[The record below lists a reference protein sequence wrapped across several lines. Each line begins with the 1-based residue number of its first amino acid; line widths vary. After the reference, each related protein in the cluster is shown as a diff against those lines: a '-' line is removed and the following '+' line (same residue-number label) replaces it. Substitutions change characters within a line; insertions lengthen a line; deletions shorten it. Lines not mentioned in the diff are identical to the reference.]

1 MEITKVRVPAI
12 ALSLLLIAGF
22 VFASGEQEGA
32 SSNNDEV
39 TITVWKHNPQ
49 NEPFLL
55 ATTEAFM
62 EQHPNI
68 NVEYEIKTPD
78 QYYNV
83 LLTAMQSGA
92 APDVFW
98 THGTKTP
105 QMPAMVESGD
115 LMDLTDHID
124 TSMYP
129 QAHID
134 VSSVDGRL
142 YSTPVAYVGTRV
154 VYYNKDIF
162 EEQGLEVPETF
173 ADFENILKTLYENDI
188 QPLSLGGQFFWSGM
202 FHFEPILAAMGYDWL
217 QQAENY
223 EVDFLHEDLIAAMEK
238 MNEWGEAGYYGRNFM
253 GVDEGGQLLAFS
265 TGRAAMTI
273 TGTHNTATIQAN
285 NPDLQVGAFYIPTED
300 GIVPIMADPGS
311 GYSVYQG
318 TDHPEAAIEFAQ
330 WLASAESAQIYV
342 DEQEVIPVVDG
353 IEAPSPIVEEMT
365 RFDEPVI
372 SWWTVMGHYPYKED
386 HNPRAIFQE
395 DFQKVMSGD
404 LSPEELLRSMHEGY
418 DYAQVGLSVD

>member
-1 MEITKVRVPAI
+1 MEITKVRVTAI
-12 ALSLLLIAGF
+12 ALSLFLIAGF

-32 SSNNDEV
+32 SSNSDEV
-39 TITVWKHNPQ
+39 TITMWQHTPQ
-49 NEPFLL
+49 FEPFLV
-55 ATTEAFM
+55 ATIEAF
-62 EQHPNI
+62 EAEHPNI

-83 LLTAMQSGA
+83 LLTALQSGA

-105 QMPAMVESGD
+105 QMPNMVEGGH

-124 TSMYP
+124 TSIFP
-129 QAHID
+129 EGNVD
-134 VSSVDGRL
+134 VGTVDGRL
-142 YSTPVAYVGTRV
+142 YSTPVGHVGTRV

-173 ADFENILKTLYENDI
+173 SDFEDILETLHGNDI
-188 QPLSLGGQFFWSGM
+188 QPLSLGGQFFWSGL
-202 FHFEPILAAMGYDWL
+202 FHFEPISAATAIDWFR
-217 QQAENY
+217 QAEDY
-223 EVDFLHEDLIAAMEK
+223 EVDFLHEDLIAAMET

-273 TGTHNTATIQAN
+273 TGTHNTSVIQAN
-285 NPDLQVGAFYIPTED
+285 NPDLNLGAFFIPTEE
-300 GIVPIMADPGS
+300 GVAPIMADPGS
-311 GYSVYQG
+311 GYSVYRE
-318 TDHPEAAIEFAQ
+318 TDQPEAAIEFAQ
-330 WLASAESAQIYV
+330 WLASAESAQIFV
-342 DEQEVIPVVDG
+342 DQQELIPVAEG
-353 IEAPSPIVEEMT
+353 LEAPSPIVEEMT
-365 RFDEPVI
+365 NFDEQI
-372 SWWTVMGHYPYKED
+372 MSWWTAMGHYPYKED
-386 HNPRAIFQE
+386 QNPRAVFQE